1 LAFECATLR
10 ESTSREASF
19 KHTHT
24 HTRASHSSGSAMVV
38 MMMAVVALGCRTV
51 VFGAAAAALLWRVGL
66 QAAAAAVGILRPPS
80 GAPHGPC
87 GPHGTLDSL
96 PHTHTQRGP
105 ASWSLWVRVGTGA
118 RFAPADCPIRPSRT
132 EGPEIRP
139 DAQQQQKRSVRESP
153 LSLLTRPR
161 AARCCCLSWWWS
173 WRWSTLIGWWAGR

>member
-1 LAFECATLR
+1 MR
-10 ESTSREASF
+10 RASN
-19 KHTHT
+19 THT
-24 HTRASHSSGSAMVV
+24 HTSLAQQRECDGGDDGSGGTRMSHGGIWCCCCCC
-38 MMMAVVALGCRTV
+38 AVVARGPPGRCCGRY
-51 VFGAAAAALLWRVGL
+51 
-66 QAAAAAVGILRPPS
+66 PPS

-87 GPHGTLDSL
+87 GLHDTLDSL
-96 PHTHTQRGP
+96 PDTHTTRTSQLVSSSGHALERE
-105 ASWSLWVRVGTGA
+105 
-118 RFAPADCPIRPSRT
+118 RFAPRTTRSGPART